1 MPRDPQLSASRVVR
15 VVLGTA
21 TVVLLVLAFAVDREP
36 RLFAAAAI
44 FGTIWWSWDLLM
56 KHVFEPLA
64 DWTLGTVVGS
74 GLGPSD
80 PSLRPTLD
88 ELVVLLERHLER
100 PTSQKVDI
108 NAAIR
113 LEEIY
118 RTVKKDP
125 NSARRVVEIVLRR
138 YPDAPE
144 LKRFRKS
151 ASATPSTGEEL
162 PRLPDEP
169 T

>member
-1 MPRDPQLSASRVVR
+1 MARDPAVTLSRLVR
-15 VVLGTA
+15 SVFGTA
-21 TVVLLVLAFAVDREP
+21 TVVMLVLAFAVDREP

-44 FGTIWWSWDLLM
+44 FGTLWWSWDLLM

-64 DWTLGTVVGS
+64 DWMLGTVVGG

-80 PSLRPTLD
+80 PTLRPTLD
-88 ELVVLLERHLER
+88 ELIVLLERHLER

-118 RTVKKDP
+118 RTVRPDP
-125 NSARRVVEIVLRR
+125 AAARRVIATVRAR

-144 LKRFRKS
+144 LARFADTENGRD
-151 ASATPSTGEEL
+151 
-162 PRLPDEP
+162 PR
-169 T
+169 

>member
-1 MPRDPQLSASRVVR
+1 MTRDPVVSASRVVR
-15 VVLGTA
+15 AVLGTA
-21 TVVLLVLAFAVDREP
+21 TVALLVLALALDRDP

-64 DWTLGTVVGS
+64 DWALGTVVGS

-118 RTVKKDP
+118 RTVRPDP
-125 NSARRVVEIVLRR
+125 AAARRVIATVQAR

-144 LKRFRKS
+144 LQRFADAES
-151 ASATPSTGEEL
+151 GTDPI
-162 PRLPDEP
+162 
-169 T
+169 

>member
-1 MPRDPQLSASRVVR
+1 MTRDPVVSASRVVR
-15 VVLGTA
+15 VTLGTA
-21 TVVLLVLAFAVDREP
+21 TVGLLLLAFAADREP

-44 FGTIWWSWDLLM
+44 FGTMWWSWDLLM

-64 DWTLGTVVGS
+64 DWVLGTVVGS
-74 GLGPSD
+74 GLGPGD

-118 RTVKKDP
+118 RIVRPDP
-125 NSARRVVEIVLRR
+125 AAARRVIATVRAR

-144 LKRFRKS
+144 LRRFADVES
-151 ASATPSTGEEL
+151 GT
-162 PRLPDEP
+162 EP
-169 T
+169 I

>member
-1 MPRDPQLSASRVVR
+1 MPRDPELSASRVVR

-21 TVVLLVLAFAVDREP
+21 TVALLVLAVAVGREP

-44 FGTIWWSWDLLM
+44 FGTVWWSWDLLM

-64 DWTLGTVVGS
+64 DWMLGTVVGS

-80 PSLRPTLD
+80 PTLRPTLD
-88 ELVVLLERHLER
+88 ELIVLLERHLER

-118 RTVKKDP
+118 RTVRPDP
-125 NSARRVVEIVLRR
+125 AAARRVIATVRAR
-138 YPDAPE
+138 YPGAPE
-144 LKRFRKS
+144 LARFAES
-151 ASATPSTGEEL
+151 EEGVGS
-162 PRLPDEP
+162 P
-169 T
+169 